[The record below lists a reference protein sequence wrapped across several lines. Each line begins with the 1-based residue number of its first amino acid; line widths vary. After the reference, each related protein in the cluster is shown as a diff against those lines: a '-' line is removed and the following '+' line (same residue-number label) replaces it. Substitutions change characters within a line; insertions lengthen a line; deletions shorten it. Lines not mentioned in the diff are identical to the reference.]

1 MRVDFMNPV
10 QQVMASASH
19 FGVAMYARDKAEKA
33 ETARTEKEEER
44 SAVEQEKLKQKSQY
58 METMGKF
65 AEAKKI
71 KAETDQKIKYAQA
84 GLTAKGNVRRPRKP
98 KNAEEGISNA
108 FETGSSNRNAV
119 VNRSEIQKEFKR
131 FGSGE
136 IDLSSLK
143 EG

>member
-10 QQVMASASH
+10 QQVMASASR
-19 FGVAMYARDKAEKA
+19 FGVAMYARDKAEK
-33 ETARTEKEEER
+33 R
-44 SAVEQEKLKQKSQY
+44 SAIEEEKLKQKSQY

-71 KAETDQKIKYAQA
+71 KAETDQKINYAQA

-98 KNAEEGISNA
+98 KNAEEGILNA
-108 FETGSSNRNAV
+108 FDTGSSNRNTV
-119 VNRSEIQKEFKR
+119 VNRSEIQKDFKR
-131 FGSGE
+131 FASGE
-136 IDLSSLK
+136 VDLSSLK